1 MVAMPPGMVRSAV
14 TFISF
19 EPYFSL
25 PTSVSFT
32 KLVPA

>member
-1 MVAMPPGMVRSAV
+1 MPPGFVRSAV

-25 PTSVSFT
+25 PTSVSLT